1 MLKKRKRRF
10 FKKLIIFELLQLF
23 NYSDNIQ
30 YALCISYSSEFS
42 VNDFIIVWSFIQYVS
57 SVICFLRQ
65 DVFARILLAE
75 KFLSS
80 RATLYWYLDKKT
92 YKTYGGASFEGMDI
106 IIENIKKLSKEI
118 PIPKEI
124 PVVPKETKKVK
135 GFWDFFKKSKD

>member
-1 MLKKRKRRF
+1 M
-10 FKKLIIFELLQLF
+10 IIFELLQLF

-65 DVFARILLAE
+65 DVFARILLPE

-80 RATLYWYLDKKT
+80 RATLYWYLDKKKEYT
-92 YKTYGGASFEGMDI
+92 GNLFYLLQAEATPQQLWQTGPLTDCLSSGLFLYGQILTLNFGIFWQFNLINYST
-106 IIENIKKLSKEI
+106 
-118 PIPKEI
+118 
-124 PVVPKETKKVK
+124 VVVV
-135 GFWDFFKKSKD
+135 

>member
-1 MLKKRKRRF
+1 M
-10 FKKLIIFELLQLF
+10 IIFELLQLF

-92 YKTYGGASFEGMDI
+92 K
-106 IIENIKKLSKEI
+106 
-118 PIPKEI
+118 PKENT
-124 PVVPKETKKVK
+124 PVTYFTYCKRKLPPNNSDRQGRSRTVCPLGYKLKRKSNKKINK
-135 GFWDFFKKSKD
+135 TSFKNQ

>member
-1 MLKKRKRRF
+1 M
-10 FKKLIIFELLQLF
+10 IIFELLQLF

-42 VNDFIIVWSFIQYVS
+42 VNDFIIVWSFIQA
-57 SVICFLRQ
+57 VICFLRQ

-92 YKTYGGASFEGMDI
+92 IHLFYLLQAEATPQQ
-106 IIENIKKLSKEI
+106 L
-118 PIPKEI
+118 
-124 PVVPKETKKVK
+124 
-135 GFWDFFKKSKD
+135 